1 MSLLGV
7 KSSSNILIKKR
18 IWSGKEKN
26 TAENQGVT
34 HSRQRASSLYFYY
47 QAFRPVKHMHYGDF
61 PRDLLWFMKS
71 RSLVNPKW
79 AKKEKDIQSDDKKS
93 CKELKDKS

>member
-47 QAFRPVKHMHYGDF
+47 QAFRPVKHMHYALVYEIQVIG
-61 PRDLLWFMKS
+61 KS
-71 RSLVNPKW
+71 KMS
-79 AKKEKDIQSDDKKS
+79 KEGEGHTIWWQ
-93 CKELKDKS
+93 EIM